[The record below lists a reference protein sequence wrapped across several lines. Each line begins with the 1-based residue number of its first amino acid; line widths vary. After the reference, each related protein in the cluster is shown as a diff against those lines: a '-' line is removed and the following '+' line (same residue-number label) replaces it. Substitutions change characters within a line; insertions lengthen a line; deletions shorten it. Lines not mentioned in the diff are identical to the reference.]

1 MTIYSPPSNST
12 FPPPCNL
19 AGIPPRSCFGPLN
32 NPPLFIFL
40 DLPRLLKDHNI
51 SFKEL
56 NVPYSFSQEEFH
68 ALVKKHSTTKTV
80 PKVFFGEELI
90 GGYEELVDWVEN
102 HSGGYGDGSL

>member
-1 MTIYSPPSNST
+1 MYTIIST
-12 FPPPCNL
+12 DNCPWCVK
-19 AGIPPRSCFGPLN
+19 AK
-32 NPPLFIFL
+32 
-40 DLPRLLKDHNI
+40 DLLKKHNI
-51 SFKEL
+51 PFKEL
-56 NVPYSFSQEEFH
+56 NVPYSFSQDEFH